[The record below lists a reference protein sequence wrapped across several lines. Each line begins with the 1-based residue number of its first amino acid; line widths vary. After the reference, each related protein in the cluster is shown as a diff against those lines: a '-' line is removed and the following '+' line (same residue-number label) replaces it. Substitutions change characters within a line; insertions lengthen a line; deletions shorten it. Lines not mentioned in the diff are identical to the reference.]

1 MPVNNHEILIDH
13 LDKTIQGE
21 SLPEAEALLAN
32 DNEAREDFQYL
43 QTAVEAVKHTALHA
57 RVAAVRAEMQPAA
70 VVPIRKTE
78 AHTITRNILRVAA
91 VLFLLLGSVTVY
103 KLVTV
108 SSGDLFQK
116 HYTSYTLNT
125 ARGEEATSPLEQAYR
140 NNSWSEVSTQYEA
153 TVSKTS
159 KDHFLAAMASMELE
173 QYPQAIERL
182 NAVLNNNVRT
192 GDNYFQD
199 EAEYYLALAYVADDK
214 AEEAAP
220 LLKRIS
226 AEDGHLYQQKA
237 KDIIGIDLKIL
248 ELK

>member
-1 MPVNNHEILIDH
+1 MPMNNHEILVDH

-57 RVAAVRAEMQPAA
+57 RVAAISTEMQHAA
-70 VVPIRKTE
+70 VVPMRQTE
-78 AHTITRNILRVAA
+78 ARTITRNILRAAA

-108 SSGDLFQK
+108 SSDNLYQK

-125 ARGEEATSPLEQAYR
+125 ARSEEATSPLEQAYR
-140 NNSWSEVSTQYEA
+140 NNNWREVSAQYEA
-153 TVSKTS
+153 IVSKTN
-159 KDHFLAAMASMELE
+159 KDHFLGAMAAMELK
-173 QYPQAIERL
+173 QYPQAIERF
-182 NAVLNNNVRT
+182 NEVLNNNART

-199 EAEYYLALAYVADDK
+199 EAEYYLALAYIADDK
-214 AEEAAP
+214 ASAAAP

-226 AEDGHLYQQKA
+226 VEEGHLYQQKA
-237 KDIIGIDLKIL
+237 KNILGIDFKIL

>member
-21 SLPEAEALLAN
+21 SLPEAEQLLAS
-32 DNEAREDFQYL
+32 DSEAREDFQYL

-57 RVAAVRAEMQPAA
+57 RVAAIRTAMQPAA
-70 VVPIRKTE
+70 VVPMKQTE
-78 AHTITRNILRVAA
+78 ARTITRNILRVAA

-125 ARGEEATSPLEQAYR
+125 ARGEEAASPLEQAYR
-140 NNSWSEVSTQYEA
+140 NNNWSEVSTQFEDL
-153 TVSKTS
+153 VSKTN
-159 KDHFLAAMASMELE
+159 KDHFLAAMAAMELK
-173 QYPQAIERL
+173 QYPQAIGRF
-182 NAVLNNNVRT
+182 NAVLNNNART

-199 EAEYYLALAYVADDK
+199 EAEYYLALAYIADDK
-214 AEEAAP
+214 AEGAAP
-220 LLKRIS
+220 LLKRIL
-226 AEDGHLYQQKA
+226 AEEGHLYQQKA
-237 KDIIGIDLKIL
+237 KDILGIDFKIL